1 MRFFVLA
8 APIVFDSSTGV
19 LSKIDGPEIL
29 LIELLN
35 SSGGN
40 FDLSEIIEV
49 LEFFEDAEVQA
60 LICPRFRIYPA

>member
-1 MRFFVLA
+1 M
-8 APIVFDSSTGV
+8 
-19 LSKIDGPEIL
+19 LSKIESTGPEIL
-29 LIELLN
+29 LIGLWN